1 MKIDRRAFTK
11 SLAAAAATLAL
22 PPWAATAEAAVM
34 RLPVNRVTK
43 IRIYYPPNYEANFTS

>member
-1 MKIDRRAFTK
+1 MKIDRRTFTK

-22 PPWAATAEAAVM
+22 PPWVSDGGGGCK

-43 IRIYYPPNYEANFTS
+43 IRIYLPAEL

>member
-22 PPWAATAEAAVM
+22 PPWAADGGGGCNAVTGKSGHEDSHLLPAE
-34 RLPVNRVTK
+34 L
-43 IRIYYPPNYEANFTS
+43 